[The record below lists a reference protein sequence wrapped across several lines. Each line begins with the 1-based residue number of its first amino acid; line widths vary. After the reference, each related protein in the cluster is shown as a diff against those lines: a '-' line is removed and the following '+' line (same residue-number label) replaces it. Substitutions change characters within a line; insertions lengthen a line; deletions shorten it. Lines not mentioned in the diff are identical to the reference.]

1 MDVDWSFVAMSAL
14 TLASIYGLL
23 ALGISIIWSS
33 LGMINLAH
41 GFTFAASGYGAWLAA
56 QAFGDQGLVVLLAG
70 ILTGALVGV
79 LICAIAFIPL
89 HDKPNFP
96 VRSLVATLAI
106 SLLGGQCLLWAFGPR
121 VKSLPQVFGQE
132 AISLG
137 PMVVTADKVGAVAT
151 SVALMLATLMWMRRS
166 RIGLEI
172 RAMMQNPE
180 GAALVGIG
188 LRSTAMAVMA
198 VTGALAGLA
207 AVLLSQTYFVSP
219 QAGLTPMVKGLII
232 ALCGGLGS
240 IPGALIAAVLVAI
253 VEALTG
259 ALLGGQYVLITQF
272 LFIIL
277 VLLIR
282 PRGIA
287 GLLDHTRE

>member
-1 MDVDWSFVAMSAL
+1 MSFDPGFVLVSAL

-33 LGMINLAH
+33 LGMLNMAH
-41 GFTFAASGYGAWLAA
+41 GFTFAAAGYGAWLAS
-56 QAFGDQGLVVLLAG
+56 QHLSDSGWVVLLAG
-70 ILTGALVGV
+70 IVSGAAIGAL
-79 LICAIAFIPL
+79 ISAIAFIPL
-89 HDKPNFP
+89 HDKPNFV
-96 VRSLVATLAI
+96 VRSLIATLAI
-106 SLLGGQCLLWAFGPR
+106 SLLGTQLLLWTFGPR
-121 VKSLPQVFGQE
+121 VKSLPQVFGQG
-132 AISLG
+132 SLALG
-137 PMVVTADKVGAVAT
+137 DIVLTADKLGAIGT
-151 SVALMLATLMWMRRS
+151 SVALMVATLFWMRHS
-166 RIGLEI
+166 RQGLEI

-188 LRSTAMAVMA
+188 VRGTAMAVMA

-219 QAGLTPMVKGLII
+219 HSGLTPLIKGLIV

-240 IPGALIAAVLVAI
+240 IPGALIAATLVGI

-272 LFIIL
+272 LFIIG
-277 VLLIR
+277 VLLLR

>member
-1 MDVDWSFVAMSAL
+1 MDIDLPFVVMSAL

-33 LGMINLAH
+33 LGMINMAH

-56 QAFGDQGLVVLLAG
+56 TYLGGNGLVVLVAG
-70 ILTGALVGV
+70 VASGALIGM
-79 LICAIAFIPL
+79 LIGGIAFIPL
-89 HDKPNFP
+89 HDKPNFTI
-96 VRSLVATLAI
+96 RSLIATLAI
-106 SLLGGQCLLWAFGPR
+106 SLLGTQLLLWVFGPR
-121 VKSLPQVFGQE
+121 VKNLPPIFGQGNWT
-132 AISLG
+132 LG
-137 PMVVTADKVGAVAT
+137 PLVLGADKVGAIV
-151 SVALMLATLMWMRRS
+151 SSLALMLATLVWMKRS
-166 RIGLEI
+166 RQGLEI

-188 LRSTAMAVMA
+188 LRGTAMAVMA

-219 QAGLTPMVKGLII
+219 HSGLTPLIKGLIV

-240 IPGALIAAVLVAI
+240 VPGALIAASLVGI

-259 ALLGGQYVLITQF
+259 ALIGGQYVLITQF
-272 LFIIL
+272 LFIIA
-277 VLLIR
+277 VLMIR

>member
-41 GFTFAASGYGAWLAA
+41 GFTFAASGYGAWLA
-56 QAFGDQGLVVLLAG
+56 GEWLGRQGAVVMAGG
-70 ILTGALVGV
+70 ILTGALTGL

-96 VRSLVATLAI
+96 VRSLIATLAI
-106 SLLGGQCLLWAFGPR
+106 SLLGTQSLLWTFGPR
-121 VKSLPQVFGQE
+121 VKNLPQVFGQHTF
-132 AISLG
+132 SLG
-137 PMVVTADKVGAVAT
+137 SVVLSSDKLGAIVA
-151 SVALMLATLMWMRRS
+151 SAVLMLATLVWMRRS
-166 RIGLEI
+166 RQGLEI

-188 LRSTAMAVMA
+188 LRGTALAVMA

-219 QAGLTPMVKGLII
+219 QSGLTPLVKGLII

-272 LFIIL
+272 LFIIG

>member
-1 MDVDWSFVAMSAL
+1 MDFDLNFVLMSAL

-33 LGMINLAH
+33 LGMLNMAH
-41 GFTFAASGYGAWLAA
+41 GFTFAAAGYGAWLASQYLSA
-56 QAFGDQGLVVLLAG
+56 HGMVVLTAGVLTGSLVG
-70 ILTGALVGV
+70 ILIGL
-79 LICAIAFIPL
+79 IAFIPL
-89 HDKPNFP
+89 HDKPNFV
-96 VRSLVATLAI
+96 VRSLIATLAI
-106 SLLGGQCLLWAFGPR
+106 SLLGTQGLLWSFGPR
-121 VKSLPQVFGQE
+121 VKSLPPLFGQG
-132 AISLG
+132 SLQLG
-137 PMVVTADKVGAVAT
+137 DIVLSADRVGAIGA
-151 SVALMLATLMWMRRS
+151 SLLLMTAVLLWMKRS
-166 RIGLEI
+166 RQGLEI

-188 LRSTAMAVMA
+188 IRHTAIAVMA

-207 AVLLSQTYFVSP
+207 AVLLAQTYFVSP
-219 QAGLTPMVKGLII
+219 HAGLTPLIKGLIV

-240 IPGALIAAVLVAI
+240 IPGALIAAALIGA

-259 ALLGGQYVLITQF
+259 ALLGGQYVLMTQF
-272 LFIIL
+272 GFIIA